1 MRPDLD
7 NFGLV
12 AFNRCRFN
20 TAKVGWNPKK
30 QDHVSNIHFGLR
42 GKPAIDRFSEHPMLF
57 HRFSPRHCEW
67 RGAELKASTKGFS
80 VPWRM
85 RLVKAFDPIPYP
97 GEVRSMKQIDHEK
110 TSGRVAGRYEGQLE
124 FGVKQLRGVML
135 KFGLWHSSQ
144 IQTPATGCR
153 RRSPWSEA

>member
-1 MRPDLD
+1 
-7 NFGLV
+7 
-12 AFNRCRFN
+12 
-20 TAKVGWNPKK
+20 
-30 QDHVSNIHFGLR
+30 
-42 GKPAIDRFSEHPMLF
+42 MLF

-67 RGAELKASTKGFS
+67 RGAELEASTKGSS

-135 KFGLWHSSQ
+135 KFGLWHSAQ
-144 IQTPATGCR
+144 IQTPATGR
-153 RRSPWSEA
+153 RRDRPSKLSISFQQRPRAIRSWAGFCAGCRHIEQRYVRLDKGRPESHVLVPGNWPIKST